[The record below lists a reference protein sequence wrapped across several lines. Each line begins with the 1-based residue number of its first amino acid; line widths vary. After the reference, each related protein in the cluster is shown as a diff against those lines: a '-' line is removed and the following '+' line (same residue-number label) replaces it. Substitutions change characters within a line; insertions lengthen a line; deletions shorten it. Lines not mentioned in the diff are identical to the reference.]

1 MDIDIIIHFSCAIN
15 GQNTIVGQRPL
26 KIIAAFADDGSLAIF
41 LLEALCSGKRKLLPD
56 IGLCKSA
63 EGQQFAQHGQ
73 REHPRQQTQSLF
85 HKRPPVF

>member
-15 GQNTIVGQRPL
+15 GQNTIAEQRPL

-56 IGLCKSA
+56 IRLRKCT
-63 EGQQFAQHGQ
+63 EGQQLAQHGQ
-73 REHPRQQTQSLF
+73 REHPRQQLQSFF
-85 HKRPPVF
+85 HKRPPTF